1 VFLLPAVAAVVHLT
15 AVPTDQEV
23 ATAAQPPAKMDCTA
37 EALEILPTLDAV
49 VRKMRAA
56 QLVETGVALKPA
68 PWVWAVTAIFMAA
81 AAAVVIMAVAALATA
96 AVAAALIMPTLTFV
110 PTSLIPAAP
119 VKVMVPLS
127 LITQPLSVPVLGFL
141 FS

>member
-1 VFLLPAVAAVVHLT
+1 VFSLPAVAAVVHLT

-37 EALEILPTLDAV
+37 EALEILPTPDAV

-81 AAAVVIMAVAALATA
+81 AAAAVIMEEELLSMTTAVVEVL
-96 AVAAALIMPTLTFV
+96 
-110 PTSLIPAAP
+110 
-119 VKVMVPLS
+119 LS
-127 LITQPLSVPVLGFL
+127 LEEY
-141 FS
+141 